1 MCSWQ
6 RYKKIRRGTRPD
18 AMFFVFIER
27 LTFFIY
33 SQNFHEKF
41 IRSSYK
47 DIRERIKTKILQSSS
62 VTFMNSK
69 LSDLTTK

>member
-33 SQNFHEKF
+33 SQNFHKKF
-41 IRSSYK
+41 IRSSQK
-47 DIRERIKTKILQSSS
+47 DIRERIKTKILRSN
-62 VTFMNSK
+62 FYK
-69 LSDLTTK
+69 LEVERSYNEVRK